1 MQEEIAEWDRK
12 KLVEEIGSL
21 ERRHKELVKMLA
33 RVDPQ
38 VYVSK
43 LQREL
48 GRLQQQNRI
57 LKSSP
62 ESGNEEQVAT
72 GNEEQGEIGVP
83 EGGEEPD
90 SSSEEKSKL
99 LQETALPDSTNE

>member
-1 MQEEIAEWDRK
+1 M
-12 KLVEEIGSL
+12 VEEIGSL
-21 ERRHKELVKMLA
+21 ERRHKELVKILA

-57 LKSSP
+57 LKSSA
-62 ESGNEEQVAT
+62 ESGNEDPDETGNGEQVET
-72 GNEEQGEIGVP
+72 GSQYP

-90 SSSEEKSKL
+90 SPSEEKSEL